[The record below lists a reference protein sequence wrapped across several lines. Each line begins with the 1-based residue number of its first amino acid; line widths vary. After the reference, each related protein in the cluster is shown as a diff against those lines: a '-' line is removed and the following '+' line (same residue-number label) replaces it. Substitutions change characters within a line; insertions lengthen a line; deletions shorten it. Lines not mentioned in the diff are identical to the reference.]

1 MKKNI
6 NKILEQ
12 REQRQ
17 DAAQLQQYINRENMW
32 KPCRAKNNNFVHNL
46 DVLSLL
52 FGSLLGDSWAECR
65 NKNTSSIRFILQQE
79 NSNVEFLFWFY
90 QYLALRGYCSSKT
103 PIKYTRISLKNKVRY
118 YYKISTYSFSNLKW
132 LYDAFYKNKIKEI
145 PNNETLEKLLT
156 PLAIA
161 VWFMD
166 DGSIA
171 SAGAKIA
178 TNSFKKEDLNKII
191 DVIKKLYNINSTI
204 NKCGK
209 KDQYIIYFP
218 KASMPLLSNLIK
230 KYLVPSMYYKL
241 NGF

>member
-6 NKILEQ
+6 KLSTVY
-12 REQRQ
+12 
-17 DAAQLQQYINRENMW
+17 QQEFENTTEFFG
-32 KPCRAKNNNFVHNL
+32 KPSRAKNNHFVHNL

-65 NKNTSSIRFILQQE
+65 NINTKSIRFILQQE
-79 NSNVEFLFWFY
+79 NSNIEYLFWFY
-90 QYLALRGYCSSKT
+90 KYLALRGYCSPNRPK
-103 PIKYTRISLKNKVRY
+103 KYTRISKNNKVRY

-132 LYDAFYKNKIKEI
+132 LYDSFYKNKMKEI
-145 PNNETLEKLLT
+145 PNNDILEILLT

-171 SAGAKIA
+171 SAGAKIV
-178 TNSFKKEDLNKII
+178 TNSFKIEDLKRITS
-191 DVIKKLYNINSTI
+191 VVKKLHNINSNI
-204 NKCGK
+204 HACGK

-218 KASMPLLSNLIK
+218 KSSMPLLSNLIK
-230 KYLVPSMYYKL
+230 KHLVPSMYYKL

>member
-1 MKKNI
+1 MEKNV
-6 NKILEQ
+6 NKSTRVE
-12 REQRQ
+12 REI
-17 DAAQLQQYINRENMW
+17 DNNRENLW
-32 KPCRAKNNNFVHNL
+32 KPCRAASSYSVHNL

-79 NSNVEFLFWFY
+79 NSNVAYLCWFH
-90 QYLALRGYCSSKT
+90 QYLALRGYCSPKT
-103 PIKYTRISLKNKVRY
+103 PKKYTRISSKNKVRY
-118 YYKISTYSFSNLKW
+118 YYKIATYSFSNLKW

-161 VWFMD
+161 IWFMD
-166 DGSIA
+166 DGSRA

-178 TNSFKKEDLNKII
+178 TNSFKIEDIKRII
-191 DVIKKLYNINSTI
+191 YVIKKLYNINTSI

-209 KDQYIIYFP
+209 KDQYIIYFS
-218 KASMPLLSNLIK
+218 KANMPLLSNLIK
-230 KYLVPSMYYKL
+230 KHLVPSMYYKL